1 MGLISVR
8 QEEAWRSACC
18 SPSGGCGGT
27 AVPKPT
33 SSPSAASRCMAE
45 GSGARGFMCVWECS
59 LLGVRGR
66 RQPQSPWGI
75 LSGSLCVCEVEVS
88 ASPCGCR
95 QVRGA
100 QTLGRLGGARE
111 GGAALA
117 TQFMPPHLAGWTPL
131 RTRCGG
137 CGRPSTWGARGRL
150 SSGLRSSE
158 AWAASCTKTSSFCIT
173 RWPRTC
179 TRWAGVG
186 V

>member
-1 MGLISVR
+1 MALSLLLTLGGLWWNSCPQAHIQSFSRLQVHGR
-8 QEEAWRSACC
+8 GAW
-18 SPSGGCGGT
+18 
-27 AVPKPT
+27 
-33 SSPSAASRCMAE
+33 
-45 GSGARGFMCVWECS
+45 SGARGFMCVWECS

-66 RQPQSPWGI
+66 RQPQSPWGH
-75 LSGSLCVCEVEVS
+75 LSGSLCVCKVEVS

-100 QTLGRLGGARE
+100 QTLGWLGGACE

-131 RTRCGG
+131 RTHCGG
-137 CGRPSTWGARGRL
+137 CGRPSTRGARGRL

-158 AWAASCTKTSSFCIT
+158 AWAASCTKTSSFCMT